1 MTRSITF
8 LIALTMILSI
18 LPHPTSE
25 LNVSDDEAME
35 VSSRDSWTDGE
46 WIHQFPTDCGMGD
59 DDSDTCKIWDMDFV
73 VNSTGVT
80 HAFYVVWL
88 NDGVNY
94 GSTAYW
100 ANNFGGTWQETAL
113 QALWND
119 AYTPVHFITA
129 TISSNDTIYAY
140 SNNAN
145 GEGALFEINTTMF
158 QNGQGGWY
166 AETLWNVEES
176 MNPWGDVNIY
186 LTSDEKLML
195 VSETTSTSGHMSYPR
210 MESDGKGF
218 ITVQELSE
226 HWELNKEY
234 GSSANAAVNW
244 TALNLDYKTQMSAG
258 KFHVCAVQHGNDSW
272 RSGLLCWGD
281 NSEGQL
287 GVADYLSTNGD
298 ETSLLGYEVSI
309 PSSNAGYSTTFF
321 TAVTAGEYH
330 TCGLTNTGEVYCW
343 GAGESGQIGNG
354 DFVDSDV
361 PYLVPLPS
369 NLKAVSVA
377 AAKEGSCA
385 VMDDSSVYC
394 WGSTDSNGQ
403 VSTFNQA
410 PFTPHQIPNFEA
422 IRIVGGWAS
431 EDFCAIHSDFSFS
444 CWGANAG
451 GKLNSD
457 EAAKHTPILME
468 SGLPITDLSIG
479 YDFMCFTKSLPNS
492 KWETVCQGAGQYG
505 QLGSEDRPTTWSSV
519 THDTAATD
527 PAEPARIYS
536 GFMDSCVANHPIGW
550 SMGELTDQDAVC
562 WGPNAVG
569 QHGHRED
576 TDGRDVATGIEAK
589 SIYHT
594 SSEWDVKNGITT
606 IAMGDEITCFMFS
619 NSSVGCSGYIVED
632 GTWLNGISVVTRLND
647 TTDANSARPASLG
660 PFVRSPNWPSFD
672 IDHIRYDSSDYYDDD
687 RGIGNPNP
695 GIQYRAL
702 TYTNNFDSDSDLIL
716 IGATFSNEFVEG
728 STIIASN
735 GMVHKQFDGTE
746 DNSRGCTSGDA
757 DYAGLHSKANE
768 KFKSVWLWEP
778 NGNLYYESTTDPCDY
793 ESEWGVDTF
802 EVQLT
807 DSESIDSGSISYDF
821 DSNGDLHLLY
831 GEYIFNENLEL
842 TDQVFRYKKF
852 SDSSLIAN
860 SQGSVADSPDF
871 EMTLTGDMLE
881 EPWDDFPLRPI
892 NRMQIVDDEFYFVGP
907 FDDGIKFFSTTN
919 EGTTPIQDD
928 DGDGVANDVD
938 LCPNTPSGASVD
950 QDGCSFGQ
958 SSDDDNDG
966 VDNLLDNC
974 PNTPSGETVD
984 TYGCSDSQKDDDGD
998 GVANNIDLC
1007 PSTPSGE
1014 TVTTD
1019 GCSTSQLDVDGD
1031 GVSDADDLCPNTQQG
1046 WIWIDVDGCSWSE
1059 SDIDGDGVA
1068 NGVDLCPWTVANA
1081 VVESDGCSASQSDS
1095 DGDSV
1100 SDADDLCPNT
1110 PQGWLWI
1117 SSDGC
1122 SDAQQDSDGD
1132 GVSDMLDQCPSTPA
1146 NTVVGIDGCNAP
1158 PVCNLYINES
1168 GGTNEISQSVF
1179 DLSSSVTES
1188 DITLP
1193 IGDYLF
1199 TVTCI
1204 DPEDQSIDMTVTIG
1218 TNSPQTFTG
1227 SPLTTGPILVP
1238 VADGGVIE
1246 RTIAYA
1252 WDDGSNTGTNSVVI
1266 TITEDVVVEP
1276 PGFTS
1281 ALAVMSI
1288 IVAGVVVSKRLE
1300 REQDEMERTP

>member
-1 MTRSITF
+1 MTRSIAI
-8 LIALTMILSI
+8 LIVLTMILSV

-25 LNVSDDEAME
+25 LNTLDDEAME
-35 VSSRDSWTDGE
+35 TSSRDSWTEGE
-46 WIHQFPTDCGMGD
+46 WIHQFPTDCGLGD
-59 DDSDTCKIWDMDFV
+59 NDADTCDTTGVDFV

-80 HAFYVVWL
+80 HAFYVIYTI
-88 NDGVNY
+88 DGTPS
-94 GSTAYW
+94 GTAYW

-113 QALWND
+113 QPLWTTSS
-119 AYTPVHFITA
+119 AYAEQISA
-129 TISSNDTIYAY
+129 TIASNDTIYVLINAWAEY
-140 SNNAN
+140 S
-145 GEGALFEINTTMF
+145 LFEINTTIF
-158 QNGQGGWY
+158 ESGQGSWY
-166 AETLWNVEES
+166 AETLWQTPNDGHES
-176 MNPWGDVNIY
+176 LFDLDLY
-186 LTSDEKLML
+186 LTSDEELML
-195 VSETTSTSGHMSYPR
+195 VSVPDRNHPSYPGPCCVS
-210 MESDGKGF
+210 MFTS
-218 ITVQELSE
+218 VQELSD

-234 GSSANAAVNW
+234 GLSADAEVNF

-258 KFHVCAVQHGNDSW
+258 KKHVCAVQSGNDSLHN
-272 RSGLLCWGD
+272 GLLCWGD
-281 NSEGQL
+281 NSQGQL
-287 GVADYLSTNGD
+287 GVGDYLSINGD

-309 PSSNAGYSTTFF
+309 PSSNTGYSTTFF
-321 TAVTAGEYH
+321 TAVAAGEYH
-330 TCGLTNTGEVYCW
+330 TCGITNTGDVYCW
-343 GAGESGQIGNG
+343 GKGDYGQIGNG

-377 AAKEGSCA
+377 AAKDGSCA
-385 VMDDSSVYC
+385 VMEDSSVYC

-403 VSTFNQA
+403 ASTFNQA

-431 EDFCAIHSDFSFS
+431 EDFCAVHADFSFS
-444 CWGANAG
+444 CWGANVG

-457 EAAKHTPILME
+457 ETAKHTPILME

-479 YDFMCFTKSLPNS
+479 FDFMCFTESLPNS
-492 KWETVCQGAGQYG
+492 KWETVCQGAGQFG

-536 GFMDSCVANHPIGW
+536 GLADSCVANHAESG
-550 SMGELTDQDAVC
+550 MTGHDAVC

-576 TDGRDVATGIEAK
+576 TDGRDVATGTEAK

-594 SSEWDVKNGITT
+594 STEWDVQNGITT

-619 NSSVGCSGYIVED
+619 NSSVGCSGYLIED

-647 TTDANSARPASLG
+647 TTDTNSERPASLG
-660 PFVRSPNWPSFD
+660 PFTRTPYYPSFD
-672 IDHIRYDSSDYYDDD
+672 IDHVRYDSSDYYDEDV
-687 RGIGNPNP
+687 GWANPTP
-695 GIQYRAL
+695 GVQHDGLRN
-702 TYTNNFDSDSDLIL
+702 TNNFDSDSDLIL
-716 IGATFSNEFVEG
+716 IGATWYDQYAVG
-728 STIIASN
+728 STIIASE
-735 GMVHKQFDGTE
+735 GMVHKQFDGE
-746 DNSRGCTSGDA
+746 QDGGGYCWIGDRYSVGSHSMA
-757 DYAGLHSKANE
+757 DG
-768 KFKSVWLWEP
+768 KFKSVWLE
-778 NGNLYYESTTDPCDY
+778 NGDLYYESSTDPCY
-793 ESEWGVDTF
+793 NEVQAAVDTTS
-802 EVQLT
+802 VQLT
-807 DSESIDSGSISYDF
+807 DNEDIDRRTISYDF
-821 DSNGDLHLLY
+821 DSNGDLHVLY
-831 GEYIFNENLEL
+831 GEYIWNENL
-842 TDQVFRYKKF
+842 DQEEVLQYKKF
-852 SDSSLIAN
+852 SQSSLLAA
-860 SQGSVADSPDF
+860 SDGSVADSPVS
-871 EMTLTGDMLE
+871 EMTLTDGLWE
-881 EPWDDFPLRPI
+881 IIWSGKSEI
-892 NRMQIVDDEFYFVGP
+892 QIVDDEFYFVGS
-907 FDDGIKFFSTTN
+907 FNDGIKFFSTN
-919 EGTTPIQDD
+919 DGTTPIQDD

-950 QDGCSFGQ
+950 QNGCSFGQ

-998 GVANNIDLC
+998 GVTNNIDLC

-1046 WIWIDVDGCSWSE
+1046 WIWIDVNGCSWSE

-1122 SDAQQDSDGD
+1122 SEAQQDSDED

-1146 NTVVGIDGCNAP
+1146 NTVVGTDGCNAP

-1168 GGTNEISQSVF
+1168 SGANEISQSAF

-1199 TVTCI
+1199 TVTCV
-1204 DPEDQSIDMTVTIG
+1204 DPEDQSIDMSVTIG

-1227 SPLTTGPILVP
+1227 SPLTTGPILIP

-1266 TITEDVVVEP
+1266 TITEDVVVEA